1 MRYGGA
7 SKRRDASEPGIVDAL
22 KAVGCEVWRI
32 NGSGLPD
39 LLVRR
44 RGVLYGMECKTG
56 KAKLR
61 ATQGAFPVVR
71 TPAEALELIGENSKG
86 LT

>member
-1 MRYGGA
+1 MWYGGA
-7 SKRRDASEPGIVDAL
+7 GKKRDTAEPAIVAIL
-22 KAVGCEVWRI
+22 KSVGCEVWRI

-44 RGVLYGMECKTG
+44 RGVLYAFEVKTG

-61 ATQGAFPVVR
+61 ASQGAFPVVR
-71 TPAEALELIGENSKG
+71 TPEEALKAIQF
-86 LT
+86 